1 MNGKTQSDNLIWKL
15 LRHNISTSQMAGYAL
30 SNFVGLAIILT
41 ALQFYIEVSPVF
53 DDDDSFMSRD
63 YISVSP
69 KVTGFGSLS
78 GPAPE
83 TFDSATIADIA
94 RQDWARHVGK
104 YTSARYNVTA
114 TLDMGGNGMSTA
126 LFFESVPDEFFDI
139 TPPGWTFD
147 SERPEIPIVISKDY
161 LALYNFGF
169 ASTRGLPQ
177 LSEEIIG
184 VIPLKVSIS
193 GRGHQM
199 WLPAHIVGF
208 SSRLNTIAVPEE
220 FMQWANDNFGE
231 GDPVTSRVIVELSK
245 PGDPAIKEYLASHG
259 MEMAGDKADS
269 SSAAYFLSILTAVV
283 VGIGL
288 VISLLAFFILMLS
301 IHLLLQ
307 KNKDKLRDLMLL
319 GYSPAQVSRQYCRIV
334 AIINGAVCAGA
345 IIAMLISRAIVDG
358 PLSRIGVEA
367 STPYI
372 TVGIGM
378 TAMIAVMLLSFAS
391 IRHKVI
397 RYFS

>member
-397 RYFS
+397 RYFR

>member
-1 MNGKTQSDNLIWKL
+1 
-15 LRHNISTSQMAGYAL
+15 MAGYAL

>member
-1 MNGKTQSDNLIWKL
+1 MKTNAQSDNLIWKL

-41 ALQFYIEVSPVF
+41 ALQFYIEVSAVF
-53 DDDDSFMSRD
+53 EDDDSFMSRD

-69 KVTGFGSLS
+69 KVTGLGSLS
-78 GPAPE
+78 DPEPE
-83 TFDSATIADIA
+83 TFDSAAIADIA
-94 RQDWARHVGK
+94 RQDWARRVGK

-114 TLDMGGNGMSTA
+114 SLDMGGKGMSTV

-147 SERPEIPIVISKDY
+147 PERPELPIVISKDY
-161 LALYNFGF
+161 LTLYNFGF

-177 LSEEIIG
+177 LSEELIG
-184 VIPLKVSIS
+184 VIPLRISIS

-220 FMQWANDNFGE
+220 FMEWANDNFGE
-231 GDPVTSRVIVELSK
+231 GDSVTSRIIVELSK

-283 VGIGL
+283 VGIGF

-307 KNKDKLRDLMLL
+307 KNREKLRDLMLL
-319 GYSPAQVSRQYCRIV
+319 GYSPALVSKQYCRMV
-334 AIINGAVCAGA
+334 AVINAGVCAGA
-345 IIAMLISRAIVDG
+345 IIAMLISRAIVHG
-358 PLSRIGVEA
+358 PLSRIGVEPEA
-367 STPYI
+367 PYI
-372 TVGIGM
+372 TVSIGVA
-378 TAMIAVMLLSFAS
+378 AMIAVTLLNFAS
-391 IRHKVI
+391 IRRRII
-397 RYFS
+397 RYFN

>member
-1 MNGKTQSDNLIWKL
+1 MNGKTQSDNLIWEL

-397 RYFS
+397 RYFR

>member
-1 MNGKTQSDNLIWKL
+1 MNGKTQSGNLIWKL
-15 LRHNISTSQMAGYAL
+15 LRHNINTSQMAGYAL

-41 ALQFYIEVSPVF
+41 ALQFYIEVSTVF
-53 DDDDSFMSRD
+53 ENDDSFMSRD

-78 GPAPE
+78 SPNPQ
-83 TFDSATIADIA
+83 TFDSATIADIV

-114 TLDMGGNGMSTA
+114 SLDMGGNSMSTA
-126 LFFESVPDEFFDI
+126 LFFESVPNEFFDI
-139 TPPGWTFD
+139 TPPGWTFNP
-147 SERPEIPIVISKDY
+147 EHPEIPIVISKDY

-184 VIPLKVSIS
+184 VIPLRISIS

-231 GDPVTSRVIVELSK
+231 GDSVTSRVIVELSK
-245 PGDPAIKEYLASHG
+245 PGDPAIKKYLASHG

-283 VGIGL
+283 VGIGF
-288 VISLLAFFILMLS
+288 VISLLAFFILLLS

-307 KNKDKLRDLMLL
+307 KNKDKLHDLMLL
-319 GYSPAQVSRQYCRIV
+319 GYSPTQVSRQYCRMV

-345 IIAMLISRAIVDG
+345 IIAMLISRAIVNV

-372 TVGIGM
+372 TVSVGVA
-378 TAMIAVMLLSFAS
+378 AMITVTLLNFAS
-391 IRHKVI
+391 IRRRVI
-397 RYFS
+397 RYFN